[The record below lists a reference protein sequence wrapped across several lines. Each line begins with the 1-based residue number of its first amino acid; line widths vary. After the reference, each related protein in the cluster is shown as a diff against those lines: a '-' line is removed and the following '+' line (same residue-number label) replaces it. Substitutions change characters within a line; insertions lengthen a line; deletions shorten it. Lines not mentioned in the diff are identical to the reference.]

1 MTGGPVERPAVG
13 FAPGVFDV
21 FHVGHLNLLRRARLL
36 CGRLVVGVLADDEVE
51 RTKGRP
57 PQVPGDA
64 RVEVVAS
71 MRCVDEAVLMP
82 SLDRREAW
90 ERHRFD
96 VLFKGGDW
104 EGSTRGRALEREIA
118 VLGARMHYLPYTE
131 AVSTTMLRTRRA
143 TGDGARPPG

>member
-1 MTGGPVERPAVG
+1 VTGPPPVVG

-21 FHVGHLNLLRRARLL
+21 FHVGHLNLLRRVRRL
-36 CGRLVVGVLADDEVE
+36 CGRLVVGVLTDEEVVLL
-51 RTKGRP
+51 KGRSP
-57 PQVPGDA
+57 RVPGDE

-71 MRCVDEAVLMP
+71 TRCVDEAVLMP

-96 VLFKGGDW
+96 ALFKGGDW
-104 EGSTRGRALEREIA
+104 QDTERGRALEREIA

-131 AVSTTMLRTRRA
+131 AVSTTMLRTRTA
-143 TGDGARPPG
+143 AGDGAQRPG